1 MLNVDQSQRRQR
13 LLVFIVA
20 YNAEKTI
27 EHVLRR
33 MPTSLRQYDTEILII
48 DDASQDATFET
59 SEAVRRAGDLPFKLT
74 VLANPV
80 NQGYGGNQ
88 KLGFLYA
95 IEQGFDV
102 VALIH
107 GDGQYAPEAL
117 PHLVQPLM
125 SGEADVVM
133 GSRML
138 QRGAAL
144 RGGMPRYKYVGNKI
158 LTAFQNRMLRT
169 NLSEFHSGYRLYT
182 TAALRQIPFQLNAN
196 GFHFDT
202 EIIIQLLL
210 AGLRIKE
217 LPIPTY
223 YGDEICYVN
232 GIQYAMDVVRATTA
246 ARLQAYNLVYRRA
259 FDVRSDSRHN
269 DYYTPKFDFDSP
281 HSAALSEI
289 APGQTVLD
297 LGCAAGYLATALKA
311 KGCRVIGVDR
321 YPPAAWATFD
331 EFIQHD
337 LDSPEFPRALDAVD
351 VVLMLD
357 VIEHLRSP
365 EAFLAALHEAA
376 AHTPRL
382 KIVISTG
389 NVGFIVPR
397 FMLLV
402 GHFNYGKRGILDL
415 THTRLFTFRSLRRL
429 LEESGFEL
437 VSERGIP
444 APIPLVAR
452 DDHLA
457 GTLMRLNRL
466 LIRLSRTLFSY
477 QIFAVV
483 RPLPSLEAILEHAR
497 THSTERAAGVAR
509 HDQVALGAAGEGR
522 VVVEGPTSPA

>member
-1 MLNVDQSQRRQR
+1 MTQVRQGERRRR
-13 LLVFIVA
+13 LLVFVVA

-33 MPTSLRQYDTEILII
+33 MPASLQAYDTEILII

-59 SEAVRRAGDLPFKLT
+59 SETVRRSGDLPFKLT

-117 PHLVQPLM
+117 PYLLQPLM

-144 RGGMPRYKYVGNKI
+144 RGGMPRYKYVGNRI
-158 LTAFQNRMLRT
+158 LTAFQNRLLGAK
-169 NLSEFHSGYRLYT
+169 LSEFHSGYRLYT
-182 TAALRQIPFQLNAN
+182 TTALRGIPFQLNAN

-202 EIIIQLLL
+202 EIIIQLFL
-210 AGLRIKE
+210 AGFRIKE

-232 GIQYAMDVVRATTA
+232 GMQYASDVVRATIA
-246 ARLQAYNLVYRRA
+246 ARLQGYSLVYRRA
-259 FDVRSDSRHN
+259 FDVRPDSQN
-269 DYYTPKFDFDSP
+269 NEYYTPKLEFNSP
-281 HSAALSEI
+281 HSVAVAEV

-297 LGCAAGYLATALKA
+297 LGCAAGYLTAALKA

-321 YPPAAWATFD
+321 YPPANSAVLD

-337 LDSPEFPRALDAVD
+337 LDNGEFPRTLDDVD
-351 VVLMLD
+351 VVLALD

-365 EAFLAALHEAA
+365 EAFLASLHEAVA
-376 AHTPRL
+376 RRPDLT
-382 KIVISTG
+382 IVISTG
-389 NVGFIVPR
+389 NVAFVIPR
-397 FMLLV
+397 LMLLV
-402 GHFNYGKRGILDL
+402 GSFNYGKRGILDL

-429 LEESGFEL
+429 LEESGFEI
-437 VSERGIP
+437 V
-444 APIPLVAR
+444 
-452 DDHLA
+452 
-457 GTLMRLNRL
+457 
-466 LIRLSRTLFSY
+466 
-477 QIFAVV
+477 
-483 RPLPSLEAILEHAR
+483 
-497 THSTERAAGVAR
+497 
-509 HDQVALGAAGEGR
+509 
-522 VVVEGPTSPA
+522 